1 MNRIS
6 TILVILLAAS
16 SAFGQQGGPRS
27 LAGQQTDT
35 AEEPQAQLQRSVT
48 QLYVFGLQNEV
59 GLSDGQFL
67 KARQTIQQ
75 FIGMRFRYAN
85 QKRTLDERENQLL
98 SQPNASESDIQKLNE
113 DANKL
118 ALETANWEG
127 RLVKRLQTDL
137 GTDQQLSDRQ
147 IALLRSYNRRF
158 FTERLPSV
166 VEQMRKGDLPLKGQ
180 RPANARGNQNQRGQA
195 AAPAN
200 TLRGRDVPPPVQPPR
215 KLAR

>member
-1 MNRIS
+1 MNRIGA
-6 TILVILLAAS
+6 ILAMLLAAS
-16 SAFGQQGGPRS
+16 SAFAQQGGPRS
-27 LAGQQTDT
+27 LAGQQSDT
-35 AEEPQAQLQRSVT
+35 VEEPQAQLQRSVT

-85 QKRTLDERENQLL
+85 QRKTLDDRQNLLL

-113 DANKL
+113 DVSKL
-118 ALETANWEG
+118 DLETSNWEG

-147 IALLRSYNRRF
+147 IALLRTYNRRF
-158 FTERLPSV
+158 FTERLPNV
-166 VEQMRKGDLPLKGQ
+166 LEQMRAGNLPPKGQ
-180 RPANARGNQNQRGQA
+180 RARGNQNPNNQTTR
-195 AAPAN
+195 APAN
-200 TLRGRDVPPPVQPPR
+200 TLRGQDVQPVPPRQKSTR
-215 KLAR
+215 